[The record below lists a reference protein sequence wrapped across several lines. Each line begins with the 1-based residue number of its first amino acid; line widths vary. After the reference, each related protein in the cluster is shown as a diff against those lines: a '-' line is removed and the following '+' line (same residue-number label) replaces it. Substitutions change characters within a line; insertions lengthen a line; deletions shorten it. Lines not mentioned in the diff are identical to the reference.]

1 MPTEADTRIII
12 DRLIREA
19 HWNVENKSIVSTEE
33 PAADGRAD
41 YLLKNSRTRPL
52 AVVEAKRFSTD
63 AYSAKE
69 QAKAYAISLAAPFI
83 LLSNG
88 REHYFWDYENG
99 DARAIP
105 GRPHRTGQASQGNV
119 RRLSPGLSLHIA
131 LRSQAQS

>member
-12 DRLIREA
+12 DRLLREA
-19 HWNVENKSIVSTEE
+19 RWNVENKSVVSTEE

-41 YLLKNSRTRPL
+41 YLLKNSRTQPL

-88 REHYFWDYENG
+88 REHYFWDCPHASNVSNAF
-99 DARAIP
+99 ARTRA
-105 GRPHRTGQASQGNV
+105 GGSAGWRRFRASTRKAKRAPNC
-119 RRLSPGLSLHIA
+119 
-131 LRSQAQS
+131 